1 MFKIDLKSKKS
12 IYEQIIDG
20 FKDEIICGK
29 LSADEKI
36 PSVREMASQLT
47 VNPNTIQKAY
57 AELEKQ
63 GFIYSLPG
71 RGNFVSAKSFNAD
84 PRQLEEIYSR
94 IEDMLKELKYLGVS
108 DRDVR
113 YKLMAM
119 TTDRA
124 EVRQGSLEKRGGGND

>member
-20 FKDEIICGK
+20 FKEEIVCGK
-29 LSADEKI
+29 ILPDEKI

-71 RGNFVSAKSFNAD
+71 RGNFVSAQTFKAD

-108 DRDVR
+108 DRDIR

-119 TTDRA
+119 TTDRD
-124 EVRQGSLEKRGGGND
+124 EVSQGSLEKRGGGND